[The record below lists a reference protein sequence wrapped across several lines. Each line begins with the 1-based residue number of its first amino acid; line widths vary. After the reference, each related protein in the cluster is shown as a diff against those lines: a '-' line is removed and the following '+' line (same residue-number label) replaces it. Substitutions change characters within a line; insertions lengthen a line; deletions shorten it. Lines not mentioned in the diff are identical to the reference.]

1 MKPSAVFSA
10 ALALAGLWSV
20 SATAQE
26 LTPRAYWPSPKGT
39 KVAIVG
45 YSHVGGDVLFDP
57 SIPLYGVDSNI
68 RTGILA
74 YLQTFN
80 LAGRTTNVIVELP
93 YSWGTTKGLIGDT
106 PARRDFS
113 DFNDLGL
120 TISVNLLGAPTM
132 TPPEF
137 QALRA
142 DPHLILGASLKV
154 QAPTGGYDKD
164 RLINTGTNRWAV
176 KLELGSVIPL
186 RPKWLLEL
194 SAGSWFFTDDDDF
207 IVGKREQE
215 PIYAFQ
221 FHLVHRFKPGFWIS
235 LDANYFTGGR
245 QTIGG
250 NELVDV
256 QHNSRIGAMVA
267 VPFRG
272 RHAIKFG
279 YFIGVRTE
287 YGSDFDQFL
296 LSYQVV
302 LNKGP
307 KKPRNP

>member
-1 MKPSAVFSA
+1 MKPSVVFTV
-10 ALALAGLWSV
+10 ALALACLWSA
-20 SATAQE
+20 SAAAQE

-39 KVAIVG
+39 KVGIVG
-45 YSHVGGDVLFDP
+45 YSHVAGDVLFDP
-57 SIPLYGVDSNI
+57 SIPLYGVDSRI

-74 YLQTFN
+74 YLQTFS

-93 YSWGTTKGLIGDT
+93 YSWGTTQGLLGDT

-120 TISVNLLGAPTM
+120 TFSMNLLGAPTM

-154 QAPTGGYDKD
+154 LAPTGGYDSD
-164 RLINTGTNRWAV
+164 RLINVGSNRWAA

-194 SAGSWFFTDDDDF
+194 AAGSWFFTDDDDF
-207 IVGKREQE
+207 LVGKREQE

-221 FHLVHRFKPGFWIS
+221 FHLVHRFNPGFWVS
-235 LDANYFTGGR
+235 LDANYYTGGR

-279 YFIGVRTE
+279 YFIGARTE

-296 LSYQVV
+296 VSYQVV
-302 LNKGP
+302 LNKMRKP
-307 KKPRNP
+307 K

>member
-1 MKPSAVFSA
+1 MKSSAGLSA
-10 ALALAGLWSV
+10 GLALVVLWSV

-39 KVAIVG
+39 KVAVFG
-45 YSHVGGDVLFDP
+45 YSHVAGDVLFDP
-57 SIPLYGVDSNI
+57 SIPLYGVDSRI

-74 YLQTFN
+74 YLQTFS

-93 YSWGTTKGLIGDT
+93 YSWGTTQGLLGDT

-120 TISVNLLGAPTM
+120 TFSMNLLGAPTM

-154 QAPTGGYDKD
+154 LAPTGGYDSD
-164 RLINTGTNRWAV
+164 RLINIGSNRWAA

-194 SAGSWFFTDDDDF
+194 AAGSWFFTDDDDF
-207 IVGKREQE
+207 LVGKREQE

-221 FHLVHRFKPGFWIS
+221 FHLVHRFKPGFWVS
-235 LDANYFTGGR
+235 LDANYYTGGR

-267 VPFRG
+267 VPIR
-272 RHAIKFG
+272 RRPAIKFG
-279 YFIGVRTE
+279 YYIGARTE
-287 YGSDFDQFL
+287 YGSDFDQVL
-296 LSYQVV
+296 VSYQVV
-302 LNKGP
+302 LNKMRKP
-307 KKPRNP
+307 K